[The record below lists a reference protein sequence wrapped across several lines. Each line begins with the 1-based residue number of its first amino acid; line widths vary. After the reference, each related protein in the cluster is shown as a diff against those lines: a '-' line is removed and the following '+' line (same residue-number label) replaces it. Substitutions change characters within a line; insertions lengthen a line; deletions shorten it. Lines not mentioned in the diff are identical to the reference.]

1 MRLLY
6 NVRVEETEG
15 QKDMCLLLAHELS
28 QREFHMHTFFLGT
41 VHHLFARVTVWFEIE
56 AA

>member
-1 MRLLY
+1 MLY
-6 NVRVEETEG
+6 NVRAEETEG